1 MIKPL
6 AEGRLGILCV
16 CMCVCYLHNYFVWDR
31 SAREKSIGAGQ
42 RPPKPKAKLLTLAYD
57 VSPVL
62 AQPHVHIHFASS
74 FPIYKALTT
83 LAQSLYIPCSSAL
96 KVPVMLATLSFT
108 REGCLH
114 QDCRALPTCQEGTLE
129 IPLAS
134 CSVRAAWRPHLRAL
148 PPSWLS
154 SKNHKKSDQRV
165 SWTTDEQVV
174 PHTDPQLAAAQ
185 TPWESLAE
193 WVAGWVGL

>member
-1 MIKPL
+1 
-6 AEGRLGILCV
+6 
-16 CMCVCYLHNYFVWDR
+16 
-31 SAREKSIGAGQ
+31 
-42 RPPKPKAKLLTLAYD
+42 
-57 VSPVL
+57 
-62 AQPHVHIHFASS
+62 
-74 FPIYKALTT
+74 
-83 LAQSLYIPCSSAL
+83 
-96 KVPVMLATLSFT
+96 MLAFITILYETGQPGRSPLEQGNAHLNPKRSSSRWPMGCHLFRPSPTSTHTLLLPSPFTRLWPHWPRVLYTLFFCFEGPVKLSTLSFT

-114 QDCRALPTCQEGTLE
+114 QDCRALPPCQKGPLE

-134 CSVRAAWRPHLRAL
+134 GSVRAAWRPRLRAL

-154 SKNHKKSDQRV
+154 SKNHKKSDQRL

-185 TPWESLAE
+185 TPRESLAE